1 MSRDNRQSYFDSY
14 FDDWYDRDDP
24 YRDTG
29 AYGYSARRRESSKL
43 SAPMLREDVLLENFY
58 AGGL

>member
-14 FDDWYDRDDP
+14 FDEWYDRDDP
-24 YRDTG
+24 YRHMR
-29 AYGYSARRRESSKL
+29 SRVE
-43 SAPMLREDVLLENFY
+43 REDYDSEYWKKKDAQLENFY